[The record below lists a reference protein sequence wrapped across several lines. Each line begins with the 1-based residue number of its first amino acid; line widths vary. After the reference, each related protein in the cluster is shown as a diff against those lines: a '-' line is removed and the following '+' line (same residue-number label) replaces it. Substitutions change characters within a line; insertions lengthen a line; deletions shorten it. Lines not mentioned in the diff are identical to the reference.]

1 MKKIFFYIFTI
12 ILFLQISLSAQ
23 RIKDIAYL
31 SGSEVEQV
39 IGYGLV
45 VGLAGT
51 GDSHRS
57 AFTVQS
63 VTSMLKRF
71 GITVPQ
77 TQLKTKNVAA
87 VMVTATLNS
96 FLKTGS
102 KFDVNVSSLGD
113 SKSLLG
119 GTLLM
124 TPLSGMDGEVYGL
137 AQGSMSVGGYDVQTS
152 SGSRVSKN
160 HTSAGRVPRGGV
172 LKRDINPMVDYS
184 SGLSVLLKNPDLTT
198 ASNLSTVINTTFGPN
213 TAKANDAS
221 EIAVIIPADRQENI
235 VQFLA
240 ELEGLEVTTDYI
252 AKVVL
257 NERTGTVVAGAHVK
271 IMPVS
276 ITHGNLNIDVKSMP
290 VISQPGAFAKKGR
303 SVFFNNLVP
312 EVAEDTA
319 RTVALSGASNVQEVA
334 SALNSLKVSPQD
346 IISIFQA
353 LKESGALVAELV
365 II

>member
-1 MKKIFFYIFTI
+1 MKKIIFAIFTI
-12 ILFLQISLSAQ
+12 ILFVQIITPAQ

-31 SGSEVEQV
+31 SGSEVEQI

-77 TQLKTKNVAA
+77 SQLKTKNVAA

-96 FLKTGS
+96 FLKSGS

-113 SKSLLG
+113 SKSLMG

-124 TPLSGMDGEVYGL
+124 TPLSGMNGEVYGF
-137 AQGSMSVGGYDVQTS
+137 AQGPMSVGGYDVQTS
-152 SGSRVSKN
+152 SGSRMSKN

-172 LKRDINPMVDYS
+172 LKRDINKMVDYS
-184 SGLSVLLKNPDLTT
+184 GGLSVFLKNPDLTT
-198 ASNLSTVINTTFGPN
+198 ASNMSDIINAAFGDN

-221 EIAVIIPADRQENI
+221 EVVVTIPTDKQENVI
-235 VQFLA
+235 QFLA
-240 ELEGLEVTTDYI
+240 ELESLEVATDYI

-257 NERTGTVVAGAHVK
+257 NERTGTVVAGAHVR

-276 ITHGNLNIDVKSMP
+276 ITHGNLNIDVKSNPMA
-290 VISQPGAFAKKGR
+290 SQPGAFSKTGR
-303 SVFFNNLVP
+303 TVFFNNMTPNVQ
-312 EVAEDTA
+312 EDTSK
-319 RTVALSGASNVQEVA
+319 TVAINGASNVQEVA